1 MLRKRTLFPEH
12 RSEEIQRIGTIRRLQ
27 EMEGSM
33 IRAGIVG
40 LGKMGLSHQCI
51 VNAHP
56 DMDLRAVCDTSN
68 YVLDVLSKY
77 TGVKTY
83 SNYENMLAEEE
94 LDCLFVATPS
104 TYHSKIVT
112 AALERG
118 LHVFCE
124 KPYALDAETG
134 FCLAELAEQ
143 KGLVNQVGYHY
154 RFVAA
159 FNEAKRLLD
168 RKLIGDLYHVRAE
181 AYGPVVLRPTG
192 ATWRSKKSEGGGCL
206 YDYACHAIDL
216 VNHIVGR
223 PASVSGTVL
232 NSVFSNDV
240 DDEIYSTFQFNSGC
254 YGQLATN
261 WSDES
266 YRKMSVKLSFWGTN
280 GRINVDRQE
289 IQVYIRSLPK
299 PVELFTQGWNM
310 RYTTDMTSPV
320 WFYMRGEEYS
330 AQIDH
335 FAQCI
340 KKRVP
345 AISSFRSASDTA
357 LVAAM
362 MRQDA
367 IRSRTTIDRPN
378 AIDAD
383 SKQPALEIP
392 RPKSFFAKLLGRT

>member
-1 MLRKRTLFPEH
+1 MLRV
-12 RSEEIQRIGTIRRLQ
+12 
-27 EMEGSM
+27 
-33 IRAGIVG
+33 GIIG
-40 LGKMGLSHQCI
+40 LGKMGLSHQAM

-56 DMDLRAVCDTSN
+56 EVQLKAVCDTSG

-77 TGVKTY
+77 TGVATY
-83 SNYENMLAEEE
+83 SSYEKLLAEVE
-94 LDCLFVATPS
+94 LDAVFVATPS
-104 TYHSKIVT
+104 TYHNAIVT

-124 KPYALDAETG
+124 KPFALNPEAG
-134 FCLAELAEQ
+134 FRLADLAER
-143 KGLVNQVGYHY
+143 KGLINQVGYHY

-168 RKLIGDLYHVRAE
+168 SKVIGDLHHVRAE

-206 YDYACHAIDL
+206 FDYACHAIDL
-216 VNHIVGR
+216 VNYLAGR
-223 PASVSGTVL
+223 PVSVSGTVL

-240 DDEIYSTFQFNSGC
+240 DDEIYSTFQFNERC

-266 YRKMSVKLSFWGTN
+266 FRKMSVKISLWGSN

-289 IQVYIRSLPK
+289 IQTYIRNLPQPLERFK
-299 PVELFTQGWNM
+299 QGWNVH
-310 RYTTDMTSPV
+310 YTTELTKPV

-330 AQIDH
+330 SQIDH
-335 FAQCI
+335 FVQCV
-340 KKRVP
+340 KTGAKP
-345 AISSFRSASDTA
+345 LTTFRTASDTV

-362 MRQDA
+362 MRADA
-367 IRSRTTIDRPN
+367 LKARTLVGS
-378 AIDAD
+378 DA
-383 SKQPALEIP
+383 SGTTAALPP
-392 RPKSFFAKLLGRT
+392 RADASQKSFFGKLFGRQS